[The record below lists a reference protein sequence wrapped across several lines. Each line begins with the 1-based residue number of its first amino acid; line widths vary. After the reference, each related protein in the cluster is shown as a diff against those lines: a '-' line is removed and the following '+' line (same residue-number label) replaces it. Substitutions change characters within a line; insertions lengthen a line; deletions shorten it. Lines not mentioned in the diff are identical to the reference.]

1 MCRKY
6 ELITFDLDGTLL
18 DTSPG
23 IFNSVRYAEEQLDLA
38 PISDEKL
45 KEFVGPPPKEMY
57 MKIYGLDEE
66 TAYKAA
72 QKHREYGR
80 NRAIYEARLYPE
92 IKELLE
98 TLKIQNYKLAVST
111 LKAQGIA
118 EAVLANFGIATYFDA
133 IVGMDSAESMTKC
146 MTITEAIK
154 KTDTK
159 GSVLMVG
166 DSIYDYEGA
175 CQVATDFVGVLYG
188 FGFDSKNKYDFKTIC
203 KPYDLIDLL

>member
-57 MKIYGLDEE
+57 MKIYGLAEE

-80 NRAIYEARLYPE
+80 NRAIYEARLYPG

-98 TLKIQNYKLAVST
+98 TLKIQNSKLAVST

-118 EAVLANFGIATYFDA
+118 EAVLANFGIAEYFDT

-159 GSVLMVG
+159 GNVLMVG

-203 KPYDLIDLL
+203 KPYDLINFL

>member
-80 NRAIYEARLYPE
+80 NRAIYEARLYPG

-118 EAVLANFGIATYFDA
+118 EAVLANFGIAEYFDT
-133 IVGMDSAESMTKC
+133 IVGMDSEESMTKC
-146 MTITEAIK
+146 MTIKEAIK

-159 GSVLMVG
+159 GNVLMVG

-188 FGFDSKNKYDFKTIC
+188 FGFDSKNKYDFKTIF
-203 KPYDLIDLL
+203 KPCDLIDLL

>member
-57 MKIYGLDEE
+57 MKKYGLAEE

-80 NRAIYEARLYPE
+80 NRAIYEARLYPG

-118 EAVLANFGIATYFDA
+118 EAVLANFGIAEYFDT

-159 GSVLMVG
+159 GNVLMVG

-203 KPYDLIDLL
+203 KPYDLINFL